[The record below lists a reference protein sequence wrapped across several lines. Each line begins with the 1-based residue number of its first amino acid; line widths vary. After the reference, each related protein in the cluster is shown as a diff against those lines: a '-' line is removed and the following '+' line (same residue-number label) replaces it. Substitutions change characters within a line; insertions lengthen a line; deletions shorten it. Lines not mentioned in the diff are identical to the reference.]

1 MMKDVKEEN
10 ERGKKLRDKRIKKLG
25 RGRPGVCS
33 TLLKISLLA
42 LFGLFNTVT
51 N

>member
-1 MMKDVKEEN
+1 MKDVKREN
-10 ERGKKLRDKRIKKLG
+10 GGSKKKKKKDEK
-25 RGRPGVCS
+25 PGVCS